1 MTGWRALLEYQAAG
15 FSSRMRRVFIEQCLQ
30 DYRIKDFLRIL
41 RQGVSVFVCSAQ
53 AVPNAFKEKYSSQ
66 LQKQRNHHSTSMGI
80 KSSLFI
86 ADNQTSLVQ
95 TDQRVCLA
103 QTGDE

>member
-1 MTGWRALLEYQAAG
+1 MTGWRALLEYQMAG
-15 FSSRMRRVFIEQCLQ
+15 FFPECEGFSLNSA
-30 DYRIKDFLRIL
+30 YRIAESRIFCGFLRE
-41 RQGVSVFVCSAQ
+41 GVSVFACSAQ

-66 LQKQRNHHSTSMGI
+66 LQKQRNHHNTGMRI

-95 TDQRVCLA
+95 TNQRVCLA